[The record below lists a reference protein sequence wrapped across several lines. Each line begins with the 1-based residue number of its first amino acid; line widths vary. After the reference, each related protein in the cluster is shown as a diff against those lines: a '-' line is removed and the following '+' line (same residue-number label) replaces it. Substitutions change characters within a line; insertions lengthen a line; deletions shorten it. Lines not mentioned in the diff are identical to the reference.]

1 MKQFM
6 LGVIVGSVIVGS
18 VAVAQNNDIYGR
30 PQWGKQITPQRDA
43 YGRPNFPEQH
53 GLKKHDPC

>member
-30 PQWGKQITPQRDA
+30 PQWGK
-43 YGRPNFPEQH
+43 RPNFPEQH